1 MSVTEHF
8 YSGSSLPLGQWDVAE
23 GILFSDGGLVWNT
36 ALELVRYKGGYM
48 FC

>member
-8 YSGSSLPLGQWDVAE
+8 YSGSSLPLVQWDVAE
-23 GILFSDGGLVWNT
+23 GILFSDGGPVGNT
-36 ALELVRYKGGYM
+36 ALELVSYKGGYM